1 MKPTK
6 TARKGRPLEPELGG
20 RILTTT
26 LRLLARSGYH
36 ALNLDD
42 VAAECA
48 TSKQALYRRWP
59 GKSQLAA
66 AAVVDGLAK
75 ANAVVP
81 DSGSAIEDLTMVL
94 DNAIDAWQSTPLGGA
109 LRALLSEH
117 ANRDLAACLCSADAE
132 RRQVLRSILNRARR
146 RKEVRC
152 DVELTIDTLLGG
164 AWLRYLLDGR
174 VPKNYAKKAVLAWF
188 DGAHF
193 ED

>member
-6 TARKGRPLEPELGG
+6 TARKGRRLEPELGG
-20 RILTTT
+20 RILKTT
-26 LRLLARSGYH
+26 LRLLAREGYH

-48 TSKQALYRRWP
+48 TSKQALYRRWRS
-59 GKSQLAA
+59 KSQLAA

-81 DSGSAIEDLTMVL
+81 DSGCSIQDLTEVL
-94 DNAIDAWQSTPLGGA
+94 GNAINAWQSTPLGGA
-109 LRALLSEH
+109 LRAMLSER
-117 ANRDLAACLCSADAE
+117 ANPDLAACLRSADTQ
-132 RRQVLRSILNRARR
+132 RRQVLRDILNRAKR

-152 DVELTIDTLLGG
+152 DVELSIDTLLGG

-174 VPKNYAKKAVLAWF
+174 VPKNYAKKAVGAWF
-188 DGAHF
+188 DGARF